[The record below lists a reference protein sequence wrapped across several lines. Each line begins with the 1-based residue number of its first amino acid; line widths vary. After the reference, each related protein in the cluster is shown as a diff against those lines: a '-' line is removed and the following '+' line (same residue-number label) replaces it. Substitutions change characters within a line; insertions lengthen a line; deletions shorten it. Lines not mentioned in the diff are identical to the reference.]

1 MKKKILWIEDS
12 AFIDLQQLSGPV
24 YASGQYDLVMA
35 VNASEG
41 IQQILQTPFE
51 AVVVDIRIPP
61 GNDKDWINIYFQAE
75 MKKINARLGLE
86 VLYTLL
92 RPDIARFK
100 LKKPIPDWVSPHRF
114 GFLTVETPKEI
125 EKAKEELKI
134 SIYQQKTAQ
143 LPHTALLEIIEK
155 ILENCTNKDKQGE

>member
-12 AFIDLQQLSGPV
+12 AFVDLQHLTGPV
-24 YASGQYDLVMA
+24 YVSGQYDLVLA
-35 VNASEG
+35 VNAAEG

-61 GNDKDWINIYFQAE
+61 GDDKEWINIYFQADK
-75 MKKINARLGLE
+75 KKINAHLGLE

-92 RPDIARFK
+92 RPDIARVK
-100 LKKPIPDWVSPHRF
+100 LGKPIPGWVKPHRF
-114 GFLTVETPKEI
+114 GLLTVETPKEI

-143 LPHTALLEIIEK
+143 LPFTALLEIIEK
-155 ILENCTNKDKQGE
+155 ILENCKNKDNKGG